1 MIKAKVTRKKVGKGI
16 AGLFGAF
23 RGPDT
28 VLVGFP
34 AGEADSGVIERA
46 LFNEFGTKNIPERP
60 ALRNAVRSNR
70 TVYRSMMKAEAR
82 TILLG
87 AVKGHDS
94 AKAKIRALKRLG
106 IRAQGDIQSE
116 ITSLQTPPN
125 AASTI
130 RQKGSSNPLIDTG
143 EMRKSV
149 TYKVEE

>member
-1 MIKAKVTRKKVGKGI
+1 MFNVKVTRTKFGKGI

-28 VLVGFP
+28 VRVGFP
-34 AGEADSGVIERA
+34 AGKADSDVIERA
-46 LFNEFGTKNIPERP
+46 LFNEFGTKTIPERP
-60 ALRNAVRSNR
+60 ALRNAVRNNR
-70 TVYRSMMKAEAR
+70 DEYQAMMKAEAR

-87 AVKGHDS
+87 AIKGQDAAR
-94 AKAKIRALKRLG
+94 AKRRALQRLG
-106 IRAQGDIQSE
+106 IKAQGDIQSE

-143 EMRKSV
+143 EMRNSV
-149 TYKVEE
+149 TYKIEE